1 MDQQSPTHAGSYSA
15 GLIGAGI
22 GRSFSPALHERE
34 ARELGMAGEYR
45 LFDIEP
51 LGRPAEDVGA
61 LVREAR
67 ELGLAGVNITHP
79 CKQLVVPELD
89 ELSPE
94 AEALNAVNT
103 VVFDS
108 DRLVG
113 HNTDTTGFQEAF
125 RRGLPGAATDLV
137 VVVGAGGAGAA
148 VAHAVLELGAGELAI
163 TDVETARARE
173 LVAALERR
181 FGEGRARAGEPDA
194 LERWLPAADGV
205 IHATP
210 VGMSAYPGTAVPA
223 ALLRP
228 GLWVAEIVYI
238 PIETRLLA
246 DARSRGCRTLSGA
259 AMVALQAADAMEL
272 FVGVRPDRER
282 MLAHVAELAADSTPM
297 AA

>member
-1 MDQQSPTHAGSYSA
+1 MPEPTSSPRSYLA

-22 GRSFSPALHERE
+22 GHSFSPALHERE
-34 ARELGMAGEYR
+34 ARELGLPGEYR
-45 LFDIEP
+45 LFDIET
-51 LGRPAEDVGA
+51 LGRSPDEVGV

-103 VVFDS
+103 VVFDGE
-108 DRLVG
+108 RMVG

-125 RRGLPGAATDLV
+125 RRGLPGARIERV

-148 VAHAVLELGAGELAI
+148 VAHAVLGLGAGELAI
-163 TDVETARARE
+163 VDLDTARAE
-173 LVAALERR
+173 DLASALGRR
-181 FGEGRARAGEPDA
+181 FGDGRARVAEPAA
-194 LERWLPAADGV
+194 LDRWLPVADGV

-223 ALLRP
+223 ALMRP
-228 GLWVAEIVYI
+228 GLWVAEIVYV

-246 DARSRGCRTLSGA
+246 DARARGCRTLSGA

-272 FVGVRPDRER
+272 FADVRPDRER
-282 MLAHVAELAADSTPM
+282 MLAHVAQLAADSTPV